1 LAAIMWVLKSE
12 DAGLGG
18 PYVFRVT
25 AERARTLGRGPQAD
39 FIIDSPLISRV
50 HCRLVVI
57 NKELVVE
64 NLGSTNGIFINGRQ
78 VERSTLHAG
87 DRLRTGRIEFT
98 ISTD

>member
-1 LAAIMWVLKSE
+1 MWVLKSE
-12 DAGLGG
+12 DVAPGEA
-18 PYVFRVT
+18 YVFRVT
-25 AERARTLGRGPQAD
+25 SERARTLGRGPQSD
-39 FIIDSPLISRV
+39 FVIDSPLISRV

-57 NKELVVE
+57 NEELVVE